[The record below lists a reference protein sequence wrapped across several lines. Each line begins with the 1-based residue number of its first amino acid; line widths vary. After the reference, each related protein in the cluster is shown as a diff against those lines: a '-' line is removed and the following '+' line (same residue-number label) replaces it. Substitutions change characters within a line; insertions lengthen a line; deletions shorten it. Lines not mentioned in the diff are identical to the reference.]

1 MGFSQQPLLPCQ
13 PVSCQ
18 WEGSDLCVLF
28 IGAWRYSSPLKEEVY
43 IPKFLKCCIV
53 QTLSLRWVTPTP
65 SKNVGSRK
73 GQSFQN
79 MFNRSR
85 VHKSFHQPSL
95 GRRCAIRQS
104 PPVSQMDSSAT
115 VKSSFNLGVWAVAW
129 RLTWLPLSSPSYPVT
144 RSCSQAPL
152 LTVRAQW
159 WIALPKLLIRE
170 GQRSG
175 VACTRPVQSPGIA
188 LRHSAGLKCYC
199 AKSCRAIMVL
209 RTETSS
215 DHFFFLKKLM
225 RVRNIWGYRSGRFK
239 EPRNQYEV
247 QASQSRSRRFNG
259 KSGLTNIQP
268 NTTPPS
274 RQGALSK
281 RADVWKFL
289 TCAAPRPWHRRWCR
303 RSWQCPGHRD
313 GSGTYRVWYVS
324 ARIVVRM
331 RPEWSLNM

>member
-1 MGFSQQPLLPCQ
+1 MQPP
-13 PVSCQ
+13 Q
-18 WEGSDLCVLF
+18 WD
-28 IGAWRYSSPLKEEVY
+28 
-43 IPKFLKCCIV
+43 FLKHNSHCCHVNHLVVNEKALICVFCFLASGCTSPHPWRKSSCSNTCCIV
-53 QTLSLRWVTPTP
+53 QTLSVRWVTPTP

-175 VACTRPVQSPGIA
+175 VGCTRPVQSQRIA

-209 RTETSS
+209 RAETSL
-215 DHFFFLKKLM
+215 DNFFLKADESQEHL
-225 RVRNIWGYRSGRFK
+225 RVSIWKVQGASESIRSTCITVEIMAMQRQIRLDQHSDQHNAT
-239 EPRNQYEV
+239 ESPRSSVEK
-247 QASQSRSRRFNG
+247 SRRLKVSDMCGF
-259 KSGLTNIQP
+259 TAV
-268 NTTPPS
+268 TPP
-274 RQGALSK
+274 L
-281 RADVWKFL
+281 
-289 TCAAPRPWHRRWCR
+289 
-303 RSWQCPGHRD
+303 
-313 GSGTYRVWYVS
+313 
-324 ARIVVRM
+324 M
-331 RPEWSLNM
+331 